1 MTQTQ
6 RKFWLQCATIDTSNN
21 TLKVHTSFIVSTSV
35 EAAIKEV
42 YGFVPRPASP
52 IKYDVCSQEQ
62 GEAGYRYWF
71 TSTGQNHLPIR
82 AITRLVSELQFNDQA
97 KQNQLRES

>member
-35 EAAIKEV
+35 EDAIKEV

-71 TSTGQNHLPIR
+71 TSTGSKSSAH
-82 AITRLVSELQFNDQA
+82 
-97 KQNQLRES
+97 